1 MFDVTLDMKTRNLF
15 ANLLKQMGE
24 VSTSIINLKLTENLI
39 NAFPLFHNSV
49 RTSESRFLNHMLKR
63 NPITG
68 KFFLNIL
75 SNFHFL
81 AMQSLPLRGDGD
93 GSDSNFTQLYLIQE
107 EDSPILKKR
116 RTKNKKRKQIST
128 LITLFRMKWWRL

>member
-1 MFDVTLDMKTRNLF
+1 MFDVTLDMKTRHF
-15 ANLLKQMGE
+15 SANLLKQMGE

-39 NAFPLFHNSV
+39 NAFPLFHDSV

-63 NPITG
+63 NPITD

-75 SNFHFL
+75 SNFRFL

-93 GSDSNFTQLYLIQE
+93 RSDSNFTQLYLIQE
-107 EDSPILKKR
+107 EDNPILKKR
-116 RTKNKKRKQIST
+116 RTKNKKKNR
-128 LITLFRMKWWRL
+128 